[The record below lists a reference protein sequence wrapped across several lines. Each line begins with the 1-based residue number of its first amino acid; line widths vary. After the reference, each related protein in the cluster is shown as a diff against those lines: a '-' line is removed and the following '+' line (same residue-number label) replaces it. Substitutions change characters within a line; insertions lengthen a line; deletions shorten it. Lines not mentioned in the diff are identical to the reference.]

1 MADVANIASLI
12 AQVPRVPAVD
22 FSALGNIPNAYWEG
36 LNQAHTQE
44 LQDLFKGNR
53 LPTNPDGSINWDQ
66 AGRMLLQHAG
76 ASALPQALSLSNQAA
91 YQSSL
96 NQPAPPIPGVNTPS
110 LSGES
115 SLRSAPASTETT
127 PVPSLPTVLGDKAGV
142 EAGIYDKP
150 LVPGGR
156 PPIQPD
162 ATALMPAAT
171 KSSPSPQAV
180 IDRGFQASQ
189 NIPRLPTEELAAAY
203 ERRAQFFNRRADLA
217 ERAGIKGDAD
227 RAEAQQAQANALQ
240 IRKSLYEAGQPTGAM
255 KEAAQAGA
263 RNTAEFAG
271 MKQEQTDQLS
281 VLKDL
286 AKNGIDAKGRVAQLD
301 AVKQL
306 GEKVGYGAVPKV
318 QSLLGRF
325 GIDTTGLSDI
335 QAYER
340 AIDFMAPQLR
350 PIGSGRLMQQE
361 LAAFKSSLGGLMT
374 TPEGRRISVENLKL
388 INRFNARVGEIAS
401 DTSLSPSQRL
411 KQIYDLPEPGLRTL
425 WTGPTGKSYFVEKGQ
440 LVGPAQ

>member
-1 MADVANIASLI
+1 MAEVSNIASLI

-22 FSALGNIPNAYWEG
+22 FSALGNLPNSYWEG

-44 LQDLFKGNR
+44 LQDLFKGGR

-66 AGRMLLQHAG
+66 AGRMLLQAG
-76 ASALPQALSLSNQAA
+76 GAPALPQALSLTNQAA
-91 YQSSL
+91 YQTSL

-115 SLRSAPASTETT
+115 SLRPSAGVASTEIT
-127 PVPSLPTVLGDKAGV
+127 PIP
-142 EAGIYDKP
+142 EGISQRQFA
-150 LVPGGR
+150 LANPGGI
-156 PPIQPD
+156 PQAVQAPTP
-162 ATALMPAAT
+162 T
-171 KSSPSPQAV
+171 PSPQ
-180 IDRGFQASQ
+180 ISQ
-189 NIPRLPTEELAAAY
+189 NAPTPANVVRGGFEAAQGIPRLPSEELAAAY

-227 RAEAQQAQANALQ
+227 RAEASQAQANALQ
-240 IRKSLYEAGQPTGAM
+240 IRKSLYEAGQPTGPM

-263 RNTAEFAG
+263 RNTPELAA

-318 QSLLGRF
+318 QSFLGRF

-340 AIDFMAPQLR
+340 AVDFMAPQLR
-350 PIGSGRLMQQE
+350 PVGSGRLMQQE

-388 INRFNARVGEIAS
+388 INRFNSRVGEIAS
-401 DTSLSPSQRL
+401 DSSLSPSQRL
-411 KQIYDLPEPGLRTL
+411 KQIYELPEPGLRTL
-425 WTGPTGKSYFVEKGQ
+425 WTGPTGKSYYVEKGK